1 MGEARRLSLLSR
13 GATEPEARSCRF
25 LSNGI
30 LAAFEGCK
38 QGREAHVFSLG
49 SIPAAKE
56 TNELLIN
63 TFAPIIDGGI
73 QELNDVHC
81 FTANWTVAGEDHGVA
96 AAVHHFAYKLVVPKA
111 DCGESAE
118 IDVHMTALP
127 STFQPDLVDGRL
139 TLKHESGDA
148 AKDVVFAREGLPE
161 TLEARPSI
169 MKSSLS
175 DATRVGTIYT
185 CSCVRGAWVS
195 HPTIVHHGQLCS
207 SDIASFTILLTF
219 YRFSS

>member
-1 MGEARRLSLLSR
+1 M
-13 GATEPEARSCRF
+13 
-25 LSNGI
+25 
-30 LAAFEGCK
+30 
-38 QGREAHVFSLG
+38 
-49 SIPAAKE
+49 
-56 TNELLIN
+56 
-63 TFAPIIDGGI
+63 
-73 QELNDVHC
+73 
-81 FTANWTVAGEDHGVA
+81 
-96 AAVHHFAYKLVVPKA
+96 PKA

-185 CSCVRGAWVS
+185 CSCVRA
-195 HPTIVHHGQLCS
+195 HGFRIQLLCTMDNS
-207 SDIASFTILLTF
+207 VALISLPLLYCLLFTDSVRSRRNKPSLCL
-219 YRFSS
+219 SAAPPAPV